1 MYVTVQFAGIA
12 LMYVDSSLRQD
23 LDIAVLAFRQNA
35 ECLRYI
41 QIRPSHQSLRD
52 PARSVLAVAGEEAPV
67 FTIGQANFEAAD
79 KLSVVALPLV
89 GDRYDLV
96 FDRAACWNE
105 VALQLIA
112 KQNGCMRVFLLTQRS
127 RLVTPWEAYK
137 ACGLYMES
145 SPLQC

>member
-52 PARSVLAVAGEEAPV
+52 VAKSVLAVAGEEDPV

-79 KLSVVALPLV
+79 KLSVVALSMA
-89 GDRYDLV
+89 GDRYD
-96 FDRAACWNE
+96 
-105 VALQLIA
+105 
-112 KQNGCMRVFLLTQRS
+112 
-127 RLVTPWEAYK
+127 
-137 ACGLYMES
+137 
-145 SPLQC
+145 